1 MTLKPDDVVVVQHAV
16 SHLFGGCRAGA
27 RGDMIKVRSAHPAR
41 TEMCG
46 TTTPEEELLAQSAYF
61 IDGEHINGRRISGWF
76 VVEVFNQKP

>member
-41 TEMCG
+41 TASQ
-46 TTTPEEELLAQSAYF
+46 TTTPEEEQLASSAYF
-61 IDGEHINGRRISGWF
+61 IDGEHINGKRVSGWF
-76 VVEVFNQKP
+76 VVEVFKVAP